1 MPDTDDEFRLSLVLF
16 NLRTRRASL
25 VPQLHVDWE
34 GLQLRSTS
42 APETT
47 AAGPSTPTTVVPGP
61 LPLPARQR
69 GRSILEGLAPSW
81 IDLER
86 GGVQIPG
93 GPLLRPTIQ
102 LREKGFKIQLEWT
115 W

>member
-1 MPDTDDEFRLSLVLF
+1 MSDTDDDFRLNLVQF

-25 VPQLHVDWE
+25 IPQLHVDWDA
-34 GLQLRSTS
+34 LRLRSSSASETS
-42 APETT
+42 TSGA
-47 AAGPSTPTTVVPGP
+47 TPTTIQPGL

-69 GRSILEGLAPSW
+69 GRSVLEGLAPSW

-102 LREKGFKIQLEWT
+102 LRERGFKLELEWT